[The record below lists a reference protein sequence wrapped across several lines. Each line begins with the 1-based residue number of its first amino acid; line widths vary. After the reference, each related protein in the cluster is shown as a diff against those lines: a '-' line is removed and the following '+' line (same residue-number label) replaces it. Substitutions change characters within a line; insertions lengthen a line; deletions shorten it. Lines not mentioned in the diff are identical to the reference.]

1 MYKEKG
7 MIILKFYPEGTNNA
21 LFKSFEEIGQ
31 IKEAMKNGD
40 IVEGRVILCDN
51 NHNLHIDL
59 GVCRG
64 IIPYR
69 EGAFGIQ
76 EGTLRD
82 IALISKVNKNVCFKI
97 IGFHREE
104 NGERI
109 AVLSRRIVQ
118 LDCLKNYINKLMEG
132 DIISAKVT
140 HLEPFGAFIDIGC
153 GINSLIPIDMLSV
166 SRINNP
172 SQRLSEGQII
182 KTVLKKREPEKLT
195 FSLKELL
202 GTWEENAALFSRGD
216 TVTGIVRSVES
227 YGVFIE
233 LTPNLAGLAEYSD
246 DITEGQRVSVYIKSI
261 IPEKMKIKL
270 AIVEVFDEFNPETE
284 LTYFETGDRIS
295 AWHYSP
301 IGANKTVETIF
312 D

>member
-1 MYKEKG
+1 MKY
-7 MIILKFYPEGTNNA
+7 YPEGTNKA
-21 LFKSFEEIGQ
+21 LCRKFETTLQ
-31 IKEAMKNGD
+31 IKEAMKSGD
-40 IVEGRVILCDN
+40 IVEGRVLLCDN

-64 IIPYR
+64 VIPYR

-82 IALISKVNKNVCFKI
+82 IALISKVNKPVCFRI

-118 LDCLKNYINKLMEG
+118 IECIKNFINLLKEG
-132 DIISAKVT
+132 DVIPARVT
-140 HLEPFGAFIDIGC
+140 HLEDFGAFIDIGC

-166 SRINNP
+166 SRIGNP
-172 SQRLSEGQII
+172 AQRLKEGQLI

-202 GTWEENAALFSRGD
+202 GTWEENASLFSRGD
-216 TVTGIVRSVES
+216 TVGGIVRSIES

-233 LTPNLAGLAEYSD
+233 LMPNLAGLAEYSEG
-246 DITEGQRVSVYIKSI
+246 IAEGQTVSVYIKSI

-270 AIVEVFDEFNPETE
+270 AIVEAFDEFNPETE
-284 LTYFETGDRIS
+284 LTYFETKNHIS
-295 AWHYSP
+295 KWSYSP
-301 IGANKTVETIF
+301 EGAVKTIETAF
-312 D
+312 E